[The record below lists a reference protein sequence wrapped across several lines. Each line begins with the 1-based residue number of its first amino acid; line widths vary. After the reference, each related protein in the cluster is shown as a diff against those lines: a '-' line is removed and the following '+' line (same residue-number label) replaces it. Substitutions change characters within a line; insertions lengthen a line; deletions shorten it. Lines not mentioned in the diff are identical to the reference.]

1 MGNFKFE
8 IIFIVLLIALPSCKK
23 FEIKGFLTT
32 YEIVDH
38 RFEQSMEYNNRNG
51 YTEIDIAQN
60 NYDIFAMSDSHVG
73 ETENLEKFFKNAK
86 NQKSTA
92 VVMLGDLT
100 TGNEDD
106 YNVLSRIM
114 PSKDSLMYFPIVG
127 NHDLYFD
134 GWKNFYSIF
143 GSSSYFFV
151 INTPE
156 NRDLFICLDTGG
168 GTLGKKQLEWFINLL
183 ETDRDKY
190 RYCVV
195 FTHINIYRLRQT
207 TSTNPML
214 EEVHVLTDLFI
225 RHKINMVVSGHDHKR
240 NSAFLGNTTI
250 INLDALQDEN
260 KNASYL
266 KLSINEN
273 NIDYNFVEI

>member
-106 YNVLSRIM
+106 YNEWVEHLTWSYKLINPVNKKHFSTKHIAIDSDTCGRLPDDDFKYFLLNNSYITFLYTLELSFNEIL
-114 PSKDSLMYFPIVG
+114 SLVTQAKDL
-127 NHDLYFD
+127 
-134 GWKNFYSIF
+134 
-143 GSSSYFFV
+143 
-151 INTPE
+151 
-156 NRDLFICLDTGG
+156 LD
-168 GTLGKKQLEWFINLL
+168 
-183 ETDRDKY
+183 D
-190 RYCVV
+190 
-195 FTHINIYRLRQT
+195 
-207 TSTNPML
+207 
-214 EEVHVLTDLFI
+214 
-225 RHKINMVVSGHDHKR
+225 
-240 NSAFLGNTTI
+240 
-250 INLDALQDEN
+250 
-260 KNASYL
+260 
-266 KLSINEN
+266 
-273 NIDYNFVEI
+273 